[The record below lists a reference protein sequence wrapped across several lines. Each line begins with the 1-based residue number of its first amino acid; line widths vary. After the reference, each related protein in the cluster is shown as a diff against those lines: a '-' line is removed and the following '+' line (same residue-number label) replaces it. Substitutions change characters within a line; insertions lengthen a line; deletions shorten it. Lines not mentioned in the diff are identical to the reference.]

1 MDKASDFKI
10 GHILIKVLNLKE
22 AVERFEQLGFTVT
35 MGSIP
40 SKATNAMIYFENG
53 SFIELYTVPVEGT
66 KKKIA
71 LKLLNVIKLFSPA
84 KASRYINYVGTKEGM
99 NDFALDCVKENSF
112 GLMLESLNKRDFPV
126 TKAIPMKRID
136 VKNCQIKW
144 QMSFSRDAR
153 LPFFMDQ
160 YVPKVKLEKNQF
172 THKNGAK
179 SIKELII
186 SVDDYDYFIKNYQK
200 LTSNFVEE
208 NEKSIFYFGDSSVV
222 IEKGDKFQMK
232 TLQLNGTIS
241 RNLPCEET
249 YGTQIKL
256 IKEEVVI

>member
-1 MDKASDFKI
+1 MDKISDFKI
-10 GHILIKVLNLKE
+10 GHILIKVPNLKE
-22 AVERFEQLGFTVT
+22 GVETFEKLGFTVT

-40 SKATNAMIYFENG
+40 SKATNAMIYFANG
-53 SFIELYTVPVEGT
+53 SFIELYTVPIEGI

-71 LKLLNVIKLFSPA
+71 LKLLNVVKIFSPA
-84 KASRYINYVGTKEGM
+84 KANRYINYVGTKEGM
-99 NDFALDCVKENSF
+99 NDLALDCVRKIPFETA
-112 GLMLESLNKRDFPV
+112 LESLNNREFPV

-136 VKNCQIKW
+136 AKNCQIKW

-179 SIKELII
+179 NIKELII
-186 SVDDYDYFIKNYQK
+186 SVDDYEYFIKNYQK

-222 IEKGDKFQMK
+222 IEKGNGFQMK
-232 TLQLNGTIS
+232 SIHLNGTIS
-241 RNLPCEET
+241 RSLSSEET
-249 YGTQIKL
+249 YGTLIKL
-256 IKEEVVI
+256 IKEEAVI